1 MSIEEQQL
9 NEMVNAIQQ
18 VVNIE
23 GVKARK
29 DVINIIT
36 KGVENNIKAMP
47 TIVATNCFIF
57 SIFPPLIWNR
67 FIAKYSKTFHQ
78 FKTGPWQYR

>member
-1 MSIEEQQL
+1 MTHSEQQL
-9 NEMVNAIQQ
+9 DEMVNAIQQ

-36 KGVENNIKAMP
+36 KGVENKENPSDI
-47 TIVATNCFIF
+47 
-57 SIFPPLIWNR
+57 LIQVLDWCGN
-67 FIAKYSKTFHQ
+67 A
-78 FKTGPWQYR
+78 

>member
-1 MSIEEQQL
+1 MTNAEHQL
-9 NEMVNAIQQ
+9 DEMVNAIVQ

-36 KGVENNIKAMP
+36 KGVENKENPSDI
-47 TIVATNCFIF
+47 
-57 SIFPPLIWNR
+57 LISVLDWCGN
-67 FIAKYSKTFHQ
+67 A
-78 FKTGPWQYR
+78 

>member
-1 MSIEEQQL
+1 MTIEEQQL

-36 KGVENNIKAMP
+36 AGVE
-47 TIVATNCFIF
+47 
-57 SIFPPLIWNR
+57 
-67 FIAKYSKTFHQ
+67 SKQ
-78 FKTGPWQYR
+78 NPADILVSVLDWCGNA

>member
-1 MSIEEQQL
+1 MSNEDQQL

-36 KGVENNIKAMP
+36 KGVENKENPSDI
-47 TIVATNCFIF
+47 
-57 SIFPPLIWNR
+57 LIQVLDWCGN
-67 FIAKYSKTFHQ
+67 A
-78 FKTGPWQYR
+78 

>member
-36 KGVENNIKAMP
+36 KGVENKENPADILVSVLDWCGNA
-47 TIVATNCFIF
+47 
-57 SIFPPLIWNR
+57 
-67 FIAKYSKTFHQ
+67 
-78 FKTGPWQYR
+78 

>member
-23 GVKARK
+23 GVKARM

-36 KGVENNIKAMP
+36 AGVSNKDNPADILVSVLDWCGNA
-47 TIVATNCFIF
+47 
-57 SIFPPLIWNR
+57 
-67 FIAKYSKTFHQ
+67 
-78 FKTGPWQYR
+78 

>member
-1 MSIEEQQL
+1 MSIEDQQL

-36 KGVENNIKAMP
+36 KGVENKENPSDI
-47 TIVATNCFIF
+47 
-57 SIFPPLIWNR
+57 LIQVLDWCGN
-67 FIAKYSKTFHQ
+67 A
-78 FKTGPWQYR
+78 

>member
-1 MSIEEQQL
+1 MPNHRKRNNMTHSEQQL
-9 NEMVNAIQQ
+9 DEMVNAIQQ

-36 KGVENNIKAMP
+36 KGVENKENPSDI
-47 TIVATNCFIF
+47 
-57 SIFPPLIWNR
+57 LIQVLDWCGN
-67 FIAKYSKTFHQ
+67 A
-78 FKTGPWQYR
+78 

>member
-1 MSIEEQQL
+1 MTHSEQQL
-9 NEMVNAIQQ
+9 DEMVNAIQQ

-36 KGVENNIKAMP
+36 KGVENKENPSDI
-47 TIVATNCFIF
+47 
-57 SIFPPLIWNR
+57 LISVLDWCGN
-67 FIAKYSKTFHQ
+67 A
-78 FKTGPWQYR
+78 

>member
-1 MSIEEQQL
+1 MTNAEHQL
-9 NEMVNAIQQ
+9 DEMVNAIVQ

-36 KGVENNIKAMP
+36 AGVESKQNPSDI
-47 TIVATNCFIF
+47 
-57 SIFPPLIWNR
+57 LISVLDWCGN
-67 FIAKYSKTFHQ
+67 A
-78 FKTGPWQYR
+78 